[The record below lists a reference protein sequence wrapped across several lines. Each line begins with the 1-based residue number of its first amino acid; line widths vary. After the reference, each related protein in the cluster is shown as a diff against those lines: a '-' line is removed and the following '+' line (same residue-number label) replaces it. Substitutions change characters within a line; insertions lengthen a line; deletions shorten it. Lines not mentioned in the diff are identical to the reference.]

1 MANINLY
8 YIENKILTILQNNIG
23 KKVSIINIYKELISD
38 KYYKLTT
45 YNEKNYFDYLFLI
58 IVRTFN
64 YKNEHIKLKN
74 NNNGTLYYIL
84 LNKNVKKEKYN
95 IYYSTDSENEYDD
108 KNNKDINDNDKN
120 SMNSNDSDI
129 LDEIHSDTETETDS
143 DENDT
148 YVDQTN
154 KYYFE
159 INNFIEKQKNKN
171 EKHIIDF
178 IIDNKLEDFYLVQDY
193 KGNNVYHYLCFY
205 NDIERFNKIQENV
218 KYNDLLIKNNANYQV
233 LDFVNH
239 NSNMNKNIH
248 KIMFKELQQK
258 DKLLNEVLDEL
269 NVLKPKINIL
279 YNMINILNISLCLG
293 FGFLYTK
300 LI

>member
-1 MANINLY
+1 MANINFY
-8 YIENKILTILQNNIG
+8 YIEDKILTILQNNIG
-23 KKVSIINIYKELISD
+23 KKISIINIYKELISD

-45 YNEKNYFDYLFLI
+45 YNDKNYFDYLFLI
-58 IVRTFN
+58 IIRTFN
-64 YKNEHIKLKN
+64 NKNENIKLKN
-74 NNNGTLYYIL
+74 NKNGTLYYIL

-95 IYYSTDSENEYDD
+95 IYYATDSDNEIDD
-108 KNNKDINDNDKN
+108 KNDNKNDDDKN
-120 SMNSNDSDI
+120 SFNSNDSDI
-129 LDEIHSDTETETDS
+129 LNDFHSETETDS

-178 IIDNKLEDFYLVQDY
+178 IVDNKFEEYYLVKDY
-193 KGNNVYHYLCFY
+193 KGNTIYHYLCFY
-205 NDIERFNKIQENV
+205 NDMERFNKIQENI

-233 LDFVNH
+233 LDFINL

-248 KIMFKELQQK
+248 KILFKELQQK
-258 DKLLNEVLDEL
+258 DKLLNEVINEL
-269 NVLKPKINIL
+269 KVLKPKINIL
-279 YNMINILNISLCLG
+279 YNMMNIINISLC

-300 LI
+300 FF

>member
-1 MANINLY
+1 MANINFY
-8 YIENKILTILQNNIG
+8 YIEDKILNILQNNIG

-38 KYYKLTT
+38 KYYKLST

-64 YKNEHIKLKN
+64 SKNENIKLKN
-74 NNNGTLYYIL
+74 NKNGTLYYIL
-84 LNKNVKKEKYN
+84 LNKNVKKDKYN
-95 IYYSTDSENEYDD
+95 NYYSTDLENEYDD
-108 KNNKDINDNDKN
+108 KNNKDKNDDKN
-120 SMNSNDSDI
+120 SLNSNDSDI
-129 LDEIHSDTETETDS
+129 LDELHSDTETDS

-178 IIDNKLEDFYLVQDY
+178 IIDNELEDYYLVQDY
-193 KGNNVYHYLCFY
+193 KGNTVYHYLCFY
-205 NDIERFNKIQENV
+205 NDKERFNKIQENI
-218 KYNDLLIKNNANYQV
+218 KYNDLFVKNNANYQV

-269 NVLKPKINIL
+269 KVLKPKVSNL
-279 YNMINILNISLCLG
+279 YNMINIINISLCLG

-300 LI
+300 FI